1 MNTKSELIKRLAALL
16 LNGFTAKQAKEK
28 LMNGEI
34 TSKEFT
40 ENLADKYVEE
50 AVELIDTDVG
60 QDQKLQYPR
69 LVHLY
74 QLCLEKKDY
83 TNAAKVWK
91 ELQTFNNGSIDNEI
105 TVKFIKE

>member
-1 MNTKSELIKRLAALL
+1 MNTKSETIKRLAALL
-16 LNGFTAKQAKEK
+16 LNGFTVKQVREK
-28 LMNGEI
+28 LINGEI
-34 TSKEFT
+34 VNKDFP

-50 AVELIDTDVG
+50 AMELIDTDVG

-91 ELQTFNNGSIDNEI
+91 ELQTFNNGSIDKEI
-105 TVKFIKE
+105 TVKFIR